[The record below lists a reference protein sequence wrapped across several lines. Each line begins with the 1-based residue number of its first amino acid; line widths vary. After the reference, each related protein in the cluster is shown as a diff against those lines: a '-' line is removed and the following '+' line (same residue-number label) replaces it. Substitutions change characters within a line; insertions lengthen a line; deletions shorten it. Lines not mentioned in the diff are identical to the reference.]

1 LAHIRKGDTMMVHS
15 LRQGKAEAIE
25 IIVHGDNKHS
35 DVVGKTVEEINLPE
49 GVVVG
54 SVVRNNEVI
63 MGSRTLVIEEDD
75 HVLIVLSD
83 VSKIHEVEALFE
95 GYFD

>member
-1 LAHIRKGDTMMVHS
+1 
-15 LRQGKAEAIE
+15 
-25 IIVHGDNKHS
+25 
-35 DVVGKTVEEINLPE
+35 
-49 GVVVG
+49 
-54 SVVRNNEVI
+54 